1 MTIAQAQL
9 KASILS
15 VVSESVSMS
24 VSMTIVSKTMA
35 VVSQTMTIVSKTM
48 SIVSQTGVSVSVVRI
63 SLSISLSLRLSLRLP
78 LVQSV
83 DSLERVSSRVELAD
97 SVSVSEVPQ
106 TMDVVETK
114 TNCVSDDNTN
124 TGFSISAPLAKTL
137 RRPGHK
143 GSGNS
148 WMESNTG
155 SVSVSV
161 ERSSQV
167 SVSVE
172 RISLGF
178 SLPLVDDVYSSR
190 RTAAIAGGIQTQCPC
205 SGPCGRY
212 TTRAYQGIGV
222 NCRDYS

>member
-1 MTIAQAQL
+1 
-9 KASILS
+9 
-15 VVSESVSMS
+15 
-24 VSMTIVSKTMA
+24 MTIVSKTMA
-35 VVSQTMTIVSKTM
+35 IVSQTMTIISQTM

-63 SLSISLSLRLSLRLP
+63 SLSISLSLWLSLP

-83 DSLERVSSRVELAD
+83 NGLEGVSTRVELTNC
-97 SVSVSEVPQ
+97 VSGSEVAQ

-114 TNCVSDDNTN
+114 TNCVSNN
-124 TGFSISAPLAKTL
+124 NAGFSIGAPFSKTL

-143 GSGNS
+143 GSGDT

-167 SVSVE
+167 SVSVV

-178 SLPLVDDVYSSR
+178 SLPLVDEVDSSQ

-212 TTRAYQGIGV
+212 TSGPYQGIGV
-222 NCRDYS
+222 HSGDYSGYKVASISISLRGGQGGYSQAGGNQ

>member
-1 MTIAQAQL
+1 
-9 KASILS
+9 
-15 VVSESVSMS
+15 
-24 VSMTIVSKTMA
+24 
-35 VVSQTMTIVSKTM
+35 MTIVSKTM

-63 SLSISLSLRLSLRLP
+63 SISISLRLSLSLP

-97 SVSVSEVPQ
+97 SVSVTEVPQ

-124 TGFSISAPLAKTL
+124 TGFSISAPLANTL

-155 SVSVSV
+155 SV
-161 ERSSQV
+161 
-167 SVSVE
+167 
-172 RISLGF
+172 
-178 SLPLVDDVYSSR
+178 
-190 RTAAIAGGIQTQCPC
+190 
-205 SGPCGRY
+205 
-212 TTRAYQGIGV
+212 
-222 NCRDYS
+222 

>member
-1 MTIAQAQL
+1 
-9 KASILS
+9 
-15 VVSESVSMS
+15 MS

-48 SIVSQTGVSVSVVRI
+48 TIVSQTGVSVSVVRI
-63 SLSISLSLRLSLRLP
+63 SLSISLSLP

-83 DSLERVSSRVELAD
+83 NGLEGVSTRVELTNC
-97 SVSVSEVPQ
+97 VSGSEVAQ
-106 TMDVVETK
+106 TVDVVETK
-114 TNCVSDDNTN
+114 TNCVSNNN
-124 TGFSISAPLAKTL
+124 TGFSIGAPLAPETL

-167 SVSVE
+167 SVSVV

-178 SLPLVDDVYSSR
+178 SLPLVDEVDSSQ

-205 SGPCGRY
+205 GGPCRRY
-212 TTRAYQGIGV
+212 TSGAYQGIGV
-222 NCRDYS
+222 HSGDYRDYKVASISISLSRGQGGYSQAGGNQ